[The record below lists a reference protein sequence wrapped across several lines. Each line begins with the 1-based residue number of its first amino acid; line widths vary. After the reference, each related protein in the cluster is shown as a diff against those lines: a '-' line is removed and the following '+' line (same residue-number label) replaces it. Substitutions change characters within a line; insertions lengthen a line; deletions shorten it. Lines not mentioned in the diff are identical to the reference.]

1 MQSWPPEAPL
11 PASSFSAR
19 CLRRR
24 AARSLQGT
32 RRLFLLIQ
40 GEHEGRQ
47 AAARVARALAQQG
60 PARMSDVLGS
70 LVARTLRDRLAL
82 LSSLDVTARLQV
94 GSRWRGVGPPTGSP
108 DRSRCGWAACC

>member
-1 MQSWPPEAPL
+1 M
-11 PASSFSAR
+11 
-19 CLRRR
+19 
-24 AARSLQGT
+24 QGT

-40 GEHEGRQ
+40 GEPEGRQ

-70 LVARTLRDRLAL
+70 LVARTLRDRLTL

-94 GSRWRGVGPPTGSP
+94 GGGRWV
-108 DRSRCGWAACC
+108 A